1 MLSPLVPYVS
11 LQSFLVARNCSLC
24 YPLLFL
30 MLPTLVPYVTHS
42 CSLCY
47 PHLFLMLPT
56 VVPYVPRSCY
66 FCYPQSFFMLLTVVL
81 NVTSDIS
88 FPTLEMRRE
97 LEPNFV
103 LRLVSILESLLGT
116 RQLTIRQFLCPHQ
129 TTYLSNLI
137 RTAVRSSLLS
147 LKIVSSKVIVAG

>member
-11 LQSFLVARNCSLC
+11 PQSFLVARN
-24 YPLLFL
+24 
-30 MLPTLVPYVTHS
+30 

-56 VVPYVPRSCY
+56 VVPYVPRSC
-66 FCYPQSFFMLLTVVL
+66 FLAVVTSQSFFMLLTVVL
-81 NVTSDIS
+81 NVTSHIS

-137 RTAVRSSLLS
+137 GMAVRSSLLS

>member
-11 LQSFLVARNCSLC
+11 PQSFLVARNS
-24 YPLLFL
+24 
-30 MLPTLVPYVTHS
+30 
-42 CSLCY
+42 SLCY

-88 FPTLEMRRE
+88 FPTLKLRRE

-137 RTAVRSSLLS
+137 GMAVRSSLLS